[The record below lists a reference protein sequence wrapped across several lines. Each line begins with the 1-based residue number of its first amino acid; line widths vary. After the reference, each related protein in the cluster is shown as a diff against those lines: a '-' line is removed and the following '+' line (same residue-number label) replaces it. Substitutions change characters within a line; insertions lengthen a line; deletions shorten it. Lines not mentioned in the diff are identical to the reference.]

1 MEREFNVTGICNP
14 KMHYMAETSR
24 KINQII
30 ELVEKEVYFT
40 INRPRQYGKST
51 SLTLL
56 QRRLEKDYL
65 VLRFS
70 LESVGKESYES
81 VKKFSQLLYRLL
93 YLRLKKAKKLEML
106 PVLEEIK
113 KIEDFDELNWFITDF
128 CEASDK
134 EIILMIDEVDD
145 GTNNDVFLR
154 FLSVLRDKY
163 NERNA
168 EGIPTFKSVILA
180 GVHDVKNIHYKV
192 TGREEFRKNSP
203 WNIATNFTIDMSF
216 SVMEIRSLLEDYL
229 SEHPK
234 IEMDVNFIAEKIHYF
249 TSGYPFLVSYLCK
262 HVEESSEGV
271 SKWNEHNLEQAV
283 NRILESDN
291 TNFNSLIK
299 NLGTHEDLYHLVE
312 QIVLDGR
319 EFRYASD
326 ADSIGKGRLY
336 GILAP
341 NDRGMA
347 KIHNPIYEMRVYNYL
362 TDSLQ
367 TAVPHATPEGHR
379 ATVYQNADGSLNMKL
394 AFEKYIDHLKSLYD
408 DRQDAFVEEN
418 ARLLLGIFMKT
429 IINGT
434 GFFLWESQIAD
445 RLRPDITITYNR
457 FKYLI
462 ELKKWN
468 GEQYFEKAL
477 EQLYGYLIREN
488 LDTGYL
494 LFHDFRKEQHRRFTH
509 EIIDRN
515 GKTISVYFV

>member
-1 MEREFNVTGICNP
+1 MGREFNVTGVCNP
-14 KMHYMAETSR
+14 DKHYMADTSQ

-51 SLTLL
+51 SLVLL
-56 QRRLEKDYL
+56 QRRLEEDYL

-70 LESVGKESYES
+70 LERVSEESYRDLNALACTLYLLFKES
-81 VKKFSQLLYRLL
+81 LT
-93 YLRLKKAKKLEML
+93 KAKATTLISVLDGLKQGRGALEL
-106 PVLEEIK
+106 S
-113 KIEDFDELNWFITDF
+113 WFITDF

-168 EGIPTFKSVILA
+168 EGTATFKSVILA
-180 GVHDVKNIHYKV
+180 GVHDVKNLHYKV
-192 TGREEFRKNSP
+192 TGREEFRKRSP

-216 SVMEIRSLLEDYL
+216 SVVEIRSLLGDYL
-229 SEHPK
+229 SEHPG
-234 IEMDVNFIAEKIHYF
+234 IEMDVNFIAERIHYF

-262 HVEESSEGV
+262 HVEESFEGV

-291 TNFNSLIK
+291 TNFDSLIK
-299 NLGTHEDLYHLVE
+299 NLENHADLYHLVE
-312 QIVLDGR
+312 QIVLEGR
-319 EFRYASD
+319 GFRYSSD
-326 ADSIGKGRLY
+326 APAIGKGRLY

-341 NDRGMA
+341 NDRGIA
-347 KIHNPIYEMRVYNYL
+347 KIHNPIYEMRIYNYL
-362 TDSLQ
+362 TERLQ
-367 TAVPHATPEGHR
+367 TEISQATPTNHR
-379 ATVYQNADGSLNMKL
+379 ATTYLCADGSLNMEL
-394 AFEKYIDHLKSLYD
+394 AFEKYSMHLKSLYED
-408 DRQDAFVEEN
+408 GQDAFIEKN
-418 ARLLLGIFMKT
+418 ARLLFGIFMKT

-434 GFFLWESQIAD
+434 GFFLPESQIAD

-457 FKYLI
+457 FKYII
-462 ELKKWN
+462 ELKIWH
-468 GEQYFEKAL
+468 GQQYFEDSV

-488 LDTGYL
+488 LATGYL
-494 LFHDFRKEQHRRFTH
+494 LVHDFRKEQHRRFTH
-509 EIIDRN
+509 EAIDRD
-515 GKTISVYFV
+515 GKIIYVYFV